1 MDPILLISALGL
13 LVFFILF
20 VTGPF
25 KPFRWIGKGVIRLM
39 IGALALFFLNV
50 FGSAVGYHIP
60 LNLFT
65 VSISGLLGIP
75 GVALLVVV
83 DLLILP

>member
-20 VTGPF
+20 VTGPL

>member
-1 MDPILLISALGL
+1 
-13 LVFFILF
+13 
-20 VTGPF
+20 
-25 KPFRWIGKGVIRLM
+25 M